1 MSVFR
6 GKTTGYNL
14 QQTVWGLTLVENIP
28 ILLPESCVLETSS
41 LADVSWYFGVFILDL
56 EKRGAVW
63 SDLPDELKE
72 IGALNTSCGGRR
84 SNGSRTSLRNLVM
97 LEGLDFTRAF
107 LTAAKNGASR
117 LGWNMSPSVFDA
129 ELNWLDEVGEDAP
142 SMFDN
147 YDLKIPALQGA
158 DDSFFD
164 ALKLG
169 PEDRKTLLAPLVS
182 ELRERYVRAENN
194 YRNGA
199 DGHYSRIYL
208 YVMSHPALSI
218 VPLSDEPNRM
228 MNWYSEVEKCAKLI
242 KQTSS

>member
-1 MSVFR
+1 MDD
-6 GKTTGYNL
+6 
-14 QQTVWGLTLVENIP
+14 IP
-28 ILLPESCVLETSS
+28 ILIPESCVKEISS
-41 LADVSWYFGVFILDL
+41 LADVSWYFGVFFSDL
-56 EKRGAVW
+56 EERGAVW
-63 SDLPDELKE
+63 SKLPAELKE
-72 IGALNTSCGGRR
+72 ISALNTFCGGRR

-107 LTAAKNGASR
+107 LTAVKRGASR

-142 SMFDN
+142 RILDD
-147 YDLKIPALQGA
+147 YDVKIPALESA
-158 DDSFFD
+158 DDRFFD
-164 ALKLG
+164 ALKLD
-169 PEDRKTLLAPLVS
+169 PEGRTTLLAPLS
-182 ELRERYVRAENN
+182 NELKERYAQAENN

-208 YVMSHPALSI
+208 YIMAHPALSI
-218 VPLSDEPNRM
+218 VPMSDEPNRM